1 MGVLVPF
8 GIGPFWV
15 GPFWVGPFWHGPFW
29 VGPFWSNFWSLL
41 AWSLMAGPF
50 WPVPFGL
57 VPFDPQ
63 SIFGEVSDRQVGYK
77 NQIWDLMHHVT
88 TPIFDCTLRK
98 FINGLL
104 NIWKLVRIT
113 EILDPQSIYISV
125 REVFLN

>member
-1 MGVLVPF
+1 MIYQHNLYLKYRYICILCHIAIRFP
-8 GIGPFWV
+8 
-15 GPFWVGPFWHGPFW
+15 
-29 VGPFWSNFWSLL
+29 
-41 AWSLMAGPF
+41 
-50 WPVPFGL
+50 
-57 VPFDPQ
+57 
-63 SIFGEVSDRQVGYK
+63 IFGEVSDRQVGYK